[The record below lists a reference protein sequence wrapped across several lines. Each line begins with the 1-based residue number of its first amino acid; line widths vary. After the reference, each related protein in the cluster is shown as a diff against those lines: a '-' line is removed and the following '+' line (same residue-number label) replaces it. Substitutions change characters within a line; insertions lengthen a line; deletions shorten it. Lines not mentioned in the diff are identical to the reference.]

1 MNNCCFLHIL
11 SIMEEHRMKYDAIRK
26 KINALAAVLL
36 AAVLWAD
43 ADRRLLKRRRDR
55 RIILWTACGLITERT
70 APARRI
76 SS

>member
-36 AAVLWAD
+36 AAVLLGGCGQTAAETASRQAD
-43 ADRRLLKRRRDR
+43 YSLVN
-55 RIILWTACGLITERT
+55 I
-70 APARRI
+70 PV
-76 SS
+76 